1 MPEGRSTAE
10 AALKTA
16 ERTEGAARHDEPSA
30 KVAREEPKIQEQ
42 RKSPGHSLEA
52 AERAE
57 ATVAGGYE
65 ELATLNRA
73 AIHATL
79 QAGEAMLKATSS
91 FAEELTSFACR
102 RLGADVETGCSLMSS
117 SRDLEQAIK
126 LQGQFAADAMR
137 DYLDEMTR
145 IAQLAAQTTQD
156 VWAPL
161 QEFSAR
167 LARGEGAHPS

>member
-16 ERTEGAARHDEPSA
+16 ERTEEATRRDEPSA
-30 KVAREEPKIQEQ
+30 KVVQEQPTIQEE
-42 RKSPGHSLEA
+42 RKSRGHSPGA
-52 AERAE
+52 AERAG

-73 AIHATL
+73 GIHATL
-79 QAGEAMLKATSS
+79 QAREAILRATSS
-91 FAEELTSFACR
+91 LAEELTSFAYK
-102 RLGADVETGCSLMSS
+102 RLGADLETGCSLMNSS
-117 SRDLEQAIK
+117 SDLEQAMK

-137 DYLDEMTR
+137 DYLEEMTR
-145 IAQLAAQTTQD
+145 IAQLAAQTTRD

-167 LARGEGAHPS
+167 LARGEGAHSS

>member
-16 ERTEGAARHDEPSA
+16 ERTEDAARRDEPSA
-30 KVAREEPKIQEQ
+30 KVVQEE
-42 RKSPGHSLEA
+42 RKSRGHSPGA

-57 ATVAGGYE
+57 ATVVGGYE
-65 ELATLNRA
+65 ELATL
-73 AIHATL
+73 TL
-79 QAGEAMLKATSS
+79 QAGEAMLRATSS
-91 FAEELTSFACR
+91 LAEELTSFACK

-117 SRDLEQAIK
+117 SSDLEQAMK

-137 DYLDEMTR
+137 DYVEEMAR
-145 IAQLAAQTTQD
+145 IAQLASQTTRD